1 MKALHAVT
9 LHTPTQA
16 FGGPVRVA
24 VNLTGGLA
32 KHGVDSRIVALGSG
46 FDGPLPADVD
56 GRPARLYPAR
66 RVLPGA
72 GFSGITSPAL
82 LADARRLVRDA
93 DVVHVHLARD
103 LVTLPVALA
112 ALSARRPLVVQTHGM
127 VDPSD
132 KALAKLLDAVAVR
145 RVLRRADAVLHLT
158 AYERKGLD
166 AVLGGAD
173 PGNGV
178 RLVNGVPAQER
189 RPRPEGPPRLLFL
202 ARMQARKR
210 PADFVAAVP
219 EVLRH
224 HPDARF
230 VLAGADEGELGGA
243 LRLAESLGVSDSV
256 HYIGSLAPG
265 DVLGE
270 LRRTH
275 VHVLPSVDEPFPMSV
290 LEALSVG
297 VPSVVTPT
305 NGLADDLARS
315 GAGRVARTPG
325 ALAAEILALLDPA
338 ADDTASRA
346 AWQLSRTS
354 FSLEAVADRLHAL
367 YDSVVQTRAQA

>member
-1 MKALHAVT
+1 VRALHAVT

-32 KHGVDSRIVALGSG
+32 ARGVDTRIVALADG

-66 RVLPGA
+66 RVVPGA
-72 GFSGITSPAL
+72 GFSGLTSPAL
-82 LADARRLVRDA
+82 LAGARRLVKAA

-103 LVTLPVALA
+103 LVTLPIALA

-132 KALAKLLDAVAVR
+132 KALAKVLDAVAVR

-158 AYERKGLD
+158 SYERKGLD
-166 AVLGGAD
+166 AVLGGRD
-173 PGNGV
+173 PGNGM

-189 RPRPEGPPRLLFL
+189 RPRPDGPPRVLYL

-210 PADFVAAVP
+210 PSDFVAAAP
-219 EVLRH
+219 EVLRR

-230 VLAGADEGELGGA
+230 VMAGADEGELGAA
-243 LRLAESLGVSDSV
+243 LKLADALGVSGSV
-256 HYIGSLAPG
+256 DYLGSLAPG
-265 DVLGE
+265 AVLDE

-315 GAGRVARTPG
+315 GAGRVARTPE
-325 ALAAEILALLDPA
+325 ALAAEILALLEPA
-338 ADDTASRA
+338 AADTASAA

-354 FSLEAVADRLHAL
+354 FSLEAVTDRLHSL
-367 YDSVVQTRAQA
+367 YESFAQA

>member
-1 MKALHAVT
+1 MRALHAVT

-24 VNLTGGLA
+24 VNLTAGLA
-32 KHGVDSRIVALGSG
+32 ARGVDSRIVALGSG
-46 FDGPLPADVD
+46 FDGPLPSDVD

-82 LADARRLVRDA
+82 LAGARRLVRAA

-112 ALSARRPLVVQTHGM
+112 ALSAGRPLVVQTHGM

-132 KALAKLLDAVAVR
+132 KVLARLLDAVAVR
-145 RVLRRADAVLHLT
+145 RVLRRADALLHLT
-158 AYERKGLD
+158 SYERKALD
-166 AVLGGAD
+166 AVLGGTG
-173 PGNGV
+173 PGNHV

-189 RPRPEGPPRLLFL
+189 RPRPDGPPRLLYL

-210 PADFVAAVP
+210 PADFVAAAP
-219 EVLRH
+219 EVLRR
-224 HPDARF
+224 HPGARF
-230 VLAGADEGELGGA
+230 VLAGADEGELDTA
-243 LRLAESLGVSDSV
+243 LKLAASLGVAGSV
-256 HYIGSLAPG
+256 DYLGTLAPG
-265 DVLGE
+265 AVLGE
-270 LRRTH
+270 LRRSH

-305 NGLADDLARS
+305 NGLADDLARC
-315 GAGRVARTPG
+315 GAGRVARTSDH
-325 ALAAEILALLDPA
+325 LAAEILSLLDPDA
-338 ADDTASRA
+338 NDRASQA

-354 FSLEAVADRLHAL
+354 FSLDAVTDRLHTL
-367 YDSVVQTRAQA
+367 YGSLSHP

>member
-1 MKALHAVT
+1 MRALHAVT
-9 LHTPTQA
+9 LHTPTQS

-24 VNLTGGLA
+24 VNLTTGLA
-32 KHGVDSRIVALGSG
+32 ARGVDSRIVALGSG
-46 FDGPLPADVD
+46 FDGPLPTDVD

-82 LADARRLVRDA
+82 LAGARRLVRDA

-103 LVTLPVALA
+103 LVTLPIALA
-112 ALSARRPLVVQTHGM
+112 ALGARRPLVVQTHGM

-132 KALAKLLDAVAVR
+132 KALAKLLDLLAVR
-145 RVLRRADAVLHLT
+145 RVLRRASAVLHLT
-158 AYERKGLD
+158 SYERKALD
-166 AVLGGAD
+166 AVLGGPD

-178 RLVNGVPAQER
+178 RLVNGVPAQDR
-189 RPRPEGPPRLLFL
+189 RPRPPGPPRLLYL

-210 PADFVAAVP
+210 PADFVAAAP
-219 EVLRH
+219 EVLRR

-230 VLAGADEGELGGA
+230 VLAGADEGELGTA
-243 LRLAESLGVSDSV
+243 LKRAEELGVAGSV
-256 HYIGSLAPG
+256 DYLGTLAPG
-265 DVLGE
+265 AVLDE
-270 LRRTH
+270 LRRAH

-305 NGLADDLARS
+305 NGLADDLART
-315 GAGRVARTPG
+315 GAGRVCPDPRH
-325 ALAAEILALLDPA
+325 LAGQILDLLDP
-338 ADDTASRA
+338 DTGERASKA
-346 AWQLSRTS
+346 AWELSRTS
-354 FSLEAVADRLHAL
+354 FSLDAVTDRLHTL
-367 YDSVVQTRAQA
+367 YRSLR

>member
-1 MKALHAVT
+1 MRALHAVT

-24 VNLTGGLA
+24 VNLTASLA
-32 KHGVDSRIVALGSG
+32 ERGVECRIVALASG
-46 FDGPLPADVD
+46 FAGPLPADVD

-82 LADARRLVRDA
+82 LAGARRLVREA

-112 ALSARRPLVVQTHGM
+112 ALAARRPLVVQTHGM

-132 KALAKLLDAVAVR
+132 KVLAKLLDALAVR

-158 AYERKGLD
+158 SYERKALT
-166 AVLGGAD
+166 AVLGGED

-178 RLVNGVPAQER
+178 RLVNGVPAQDR
-189 RPRPEGPPRLLFL
+189 RPRPPGPPRLLYV

-210 PADFVAAVP
+210 PADFVAAAP
-219 EVLRH
+219 EVLRR
-224 HPDARF
+224 HPGARF
-230 VLAGADEGELGGA
+230 VLAGADEGELDAA
-243 LRLAESLGVSDSV
+243 LKLAGELGVAGSV
-256 HYIGSLAPG
+256 DYLGTLDPG
-265 DVLGE
+265 AVLDE
-270 LRRTH
+270 LRRAH

-305 NGLADDLARS
+305 NGLADDIART
-315 GAGRVARTPG
+315 GAGRVAPTPER
-325 ALAAEILALLDPA
+325 LADEILDLLDGA
-338 ADDTASRA
+338 ANERASKA
-346 AWQLSRTS
+346 AWELSRTS
-354 FSLEAVADRLHAL
+354 FSLDAVGDRLHTL
-367 YDSVVQTRAQA
+367 YASLG

>member
-1 MKALHAVT
+1 MRALHAVT

-24 VNLTGGLA
+24 VNLTGSLA
-32 KHGVDSRIVALGSG
+32 RLGVESRIVALGSG
-46 FDGPLPADVD
+46 FDGPLPEHVD

-82 LADARRLVRDA
+82 LAGARRLVRDA

-132 KALAKLLDAVAVR
+132 KALARLLDVLAVR

-158 AYERKGLD
+158 SYERKALD
-166 AVLGGAD
+166 AVLGGKD

-178 RLVNGVPAQER
+178 RLVNGVPAQDR
-189 RPRPEGPPRLLFL
+189 RPHPPGPPRLLYL

-210 PADFVAAVP
+210 PADFVAAAP
-219 EVLRH
+219 EVLRR

-230 VLAGADEGELGGA
+230 VLAGADEGELGTA
-243 LRLAESLGVSDSV
+243 LKLAGELGVAGSV
-256 HYIGSLAPG
+256 EYLGTLAP
-265 DVLGE
+265 DAVLDE
-270 LRRTH
+270 LRRAH

-305 NGLADDLARS
+305 NGLADDLART
-315 GAGRVARTPG
+315 GAGRVARTPDR
-325 ALAAEILALLDPA
+325 LAAEILPLLDRE
-338 ADDTASRA
+338 TGERASEA
-346 AWQLSRTS
+346 AWELSRTS
-354 FSLEAVADRLHAL
+354 FSLDAVGDRLHTL
-367 YDSVVQTRAQA
+367 YASLT

>member
-9 LHTPTQA
+9 LHTPTRA

-24 VNLTGGLA
+24 VNLTAGLA
-32 KHGVDSRIVALGSG
+32 ARGVDSRIVALGAG

-56 GRPARLYPAR
+56 GRPACLFPAR

-82 LADARRLVRDA
+82 LAGARRLVRSA

-103 LVTLPVALA
+103 LVTLPIALA
-112 ALSARRPLVVQTHGM
+112 ALRARRPLVVQTHGM

-132 KALAKLLDAVAVR
+132 KVLARMLDAVAVR

-158 AYERKGLD
+158 SYERRALN
-166 AVLGGAD
+166 AVLGGTD

-189 RPRPEGPPRLLFL
+189 RPRPAGPPRLLYL

-210 PADFVAAVP
+210 PADFVAAAP
-219 EVLRH
+219 EVLRR

-230 VLAGADEGELGGA
+230 VLAGADEGELGAA
-243 LRLAESLGVSDSV
+243 LKLAASLGVAGSV
-256 HYIGSLAPG
+256 EYLGTLAP
-265 DVLGE
+265 DAVAAE

-290 LEALSVG
+290 LEALSLG

-305 NGLADDLARS
+305 NGLAGDLTRAR
-315 GAGRVARTPG
+315 AGRVARRPQD
-325 ALAAEILALLDPA
+325 LAAEILELLDPA
-338 ADDTASRA
+338 ANDAASEA
-346 AWQLSRTS
+346 AWSLSRTS
-354 FSLEAVADRLHAL
+354 FSLDAVTDRLHTL
-367 YDSVVQTRAQA
+367 YASLI

>member
-32 KHGVDSRIVALGSG
+32 AHGVHSRIVALGAG
-46 FDGPLPADVD
+46 FAGPLPDDVD

-72 GFSGITSPAL
+72 GFSGITSPSL
-82 LADARRLVRDA
+82 LVGARRLVRDA
-93 DVVHVHLARD
+93 DIVHVHLARD
-103 LVTLPVALA
+103 LVTLPIALA

-132 KALAKLLDAVAVR
+132 KALAKVLDAVAVR
-145 RVLRRADAVLHLT
+145 RVLRRAHAVLHLT
-158 AYERKGLD
+158 AYEREGLD
-166 AVLGGAD
+166 AVLGGRD

-178 RLVNGVPAQER
+178 RLVNGVPPQDR
-189 RPRPEGPPRLLFL
+189 RPRPEGPPRVLYL

-219 EVLRH
+219 EVLRR

-230 VLAGADEGELGGA
+230 VMAGADEGELGAA
-243 LRLAESLGVSDSV
+243 LKLAGELGVAGSV
-256 HYIGSLAPG
+256 DYLGSLAPG
-265 DVLGE
+265 AVLGE
-270 LRRTH
+270 LRRAH

-290 LEALSVG
+290 LEALAMG
-297 VPSVVTPT
+297 VPSVVRPA
-305 NGLADDLARS
+305 NGLADDLVRS
-315 GAGRVARTPG
+315 GAGLVAPEPG
-325 ALAAEILALLDPA
+325 HLAGAVLALLEPA
-338 ADDTASRA
+338 AGDAASRA
-346 AWQLSRTS
+346 AWELSRTS
-354 FSLEAVADRLHAL
+354 FSLDAVTDRLHTL
-367 YDSVVQTRAQA
+367 YRSLV

>member
-1 MKALHAVT
+1 MRALHAVT

-32 KHGVDSRIVALGSG
+32 ARGVDTRIVALGSG

-66 RVLPGA
+66 RVVPGA
-72 GFSGITSPAL
+72 GFSGLTSPAL
-82 LADARRLVRDA
+82 LLGARRLVKAA

-103 LVTLPVALA
+103 LVTLPIALA

-132 KALAKLLDAVAVR
+132 KALAKVLDALAVR

-166 AVLGGAD
+166 AVLGTAD

-189 RPRPEGPPRLLFL
+189 RPRPEGPPRVLYL

-219 EVLRH
+219 EVLRR

-230 VLAGADEGELGGA
+230 VMAGADEGELGAA
-243 LRLAESLGVSDSV
+243 LKLAEALGVSDCV
-256 HYIGSLAPG
+256 EYLGSLAPG
-265 DVLGE
+265 AVLGE

-315 GAGRVARTPG
+315 GAGRVARTPE
-325 ALAAEILALLDPA
+325 ALAAGIIALLEPA
-338 ADDTASRA
+338 AQDAASAA

-354 FSLEAVADRLHAL
+354 FSLEAVTDRLHAL
-367 YDSVVQTRAQA
+367 YDSFCQA